1 MENQFWV
8 TLYEMEQSILSYAV
22 WLGVLSV
29 FLVFAFNLKP
39 ASRMHR
45 NFWIASAL
53 SVLAPVLHFTT
64 KLILVYGTKGQFQIP
79 IPKEEGIWWA
89 ELWFGSAAVAL
100 LWLRYGLP
108 LLDRVLA
115 MINKKSH
122 LERNHKTDVREIH
135 KFLPAAAL
143 EFQPLEHVDLDKGI
157 FLGLDEDE
165 KPIYINIPSSTSAPH
180 IQVAGTTGAGKGV
193 SLGVMA
199 AQFLERGEAVIY
211 CDPKNDEWAP
221 HVLYATAQRTEKPF
235 HFVNL
240 NRPNGAQFNPF
251 SGATEEEAFELFQAG
266 FSLTDRGDSSDYY
279 TIADRREAGIT
290 AKLMA
295 EQHLNIAQ
303 AYAVRRE
310 VLQDPATGAE
320 KFAGRLREMAETPSI
335 NSGKGAGVDLEKIIH
350 EGGCVY
356 FVGSMRN
363 DIIKT
368 VQRILLVRLIQL
380 AERRD
385 RLAGNLRPVCIVLD
399 EVKYHLSRPALEGLG
414 AARDKGVHLVL
425 AHQSLGDLRDC
436 PKDLNPDAVV
446 DAIVENCRI
455 KICYRLLNPV
465 TAEWFA
471 AMSGTIQADD
481 EVRNVRRN
489 VAQSETV
496 LPERS
501 IRQTERYFIDVN
513 MLLNL
518 PHAVGVVYGDGLPKF
533 ASIRPIPVEKS
544 MKTISIK
551 TVNGTSAPSARDAI
565 ALG

>member
-1 MENQFWV
+1 MDTQTLSTLLQVEQMLLGYSLWLGGFSAFFVFAINLKPESKLHRIFW
-8 TLYEMEQSILSYAV
+8 TA
-22 WLGVLSV
+22 GVLS
-29 FLVFAFNLKP
+29 
-39 ASRMHR
+39 
-45 NFWIASAL
+45 I
-53 SVLAPVLHFTT
+53 LAPFLYFST
-64 KLILVYGTKGQFQIP
+64 KLILAYVTNGEVQLP
-79 IPKEEGIWWA
+79 IPVEELMKWAKLWIGGIA
-89 ELWFGSAAVAL
+89 LSA
-100 LWLRYGLP
+100 LWLRYGPQHLNTT
-108 LLDRVLA
+108 LA
-115 MINKKSH
+115 KIRKSSR
-122 LERNHKTDVREIH
+122 LERNQKTDVREIH
-135 KFLPAAAL
+135 KLLPAAAL
-143 EFQPLEHVDLDKGI
+143 EFQPLEHVDLAKGI

-199 AQFLERGEAVIY
+199 AQFMERGEAVFY

-221 HVLYATAQRTEKPF
+221 HVLYAAAQRTGKPF

-240 NRPNGAQFNPF
+240 NRPNQAQFNPF
-251 SGATEEEAFELFQAG
+251 YGATEEEAFELFQAG

-295 EQHLNIAQ
+295 EQNLNIAQ
-303 AYAVRRE
+303 AYAARRE

-335 NSGKGAGVDLEKIIH
+335 NAGQGAGVDLEKIIQ

-385 RLAGNLRPVCIVLD
+385 RLAGSLRPVCIVLD

-446 DAIVENCRI
+446 DAVVENCRI

-501 IRQTERYFIDVN
+501 IRQTERYFVDVN

-533 ASIRPIPVEKS
+533 ASIRPISVDKS
-544 MKTISIK
+544 MKSISIK
-551 TVNGTSAPSARDAI
+551 TVNGTSAPSAKDAI

>member
-1 MENQFWV
+1 MENTFLSMLLQS
-8 TLYEMEQSILSYAV
+8 EQMVMSYVV
-22 WLGVLSV
+22 WLGGLSI
-29 FLVFAFNLKP
+29 FLVLAFNLKP
-39 ASRMHR
+39 ESRLHR
-45 NFWIASAL
+45 IYWIASAL
-53 SVLAPVLHFTT
+53 SVSAPALYYITRTILA
-64 KLILVYGTKGQFQIP
+64 YGTEGEFLLP
-79 IPKEEGIWWA
+79 IPRPEGI
-89 ELWFGSAAVAL
+89 LWGGLWGGGIAIAL

-108 LLDRVLA
+108 LLDWVLGK
-115 MINKKSH
+115 IKKKSH

-135 KFLPAAAL
+135 KFLPTAAL
-143 EFQPLEHVDLDKGI
+143 EFQPLKHVNLDKGI

-165 KPIYINIPSSTSAPH
+165 KPIYINIPSGTSAPH

-193 SLGVMA
+193 SLGIMA
-199 AQFLERGEAVIY
+199 SQFLERGEAVFY

-221 HVLYATAQRTEKPF
+221 HVLYAAAQRTGKAF

-251 SGATEEEAFELFQAG
+251 AGATEEEAFELFQAG

-279 TIADRREAGIT
+279 SIADRREAGIT
-290 AKLMA
+290 ARLMS
-295 EQHLNIAQ
+295 EQNLNIAE
-303 AYAVRRE
+303 AYAARRE

-320 KFAGRLREMAETPSI
+320 KFSGRLREMAETLSI
-335 NSGKGAGVDLEKIIH
+335 NAGKGAGVDLEKVIQ

-385 RLAGNLRPVCIVLD
+385 RLTGNLRPVCIVLD

-455 KICYRLLNPV
+455 KICYRLINPD
-465 TAEWFA
+465 TAEWFS
-471 AMSGTIQADD
+471 AMSGTIQVDD

-489 VAQSETV
+489 VGQSETV

-501 IRQTERYFIDVN
+501 IRQTERYFVDVN

-518 PHAVGVVYGDGLPKF
+518 PHAVGVMYGDGLPKF
-533 ASIRPIPVEKS
+533 ASIRPIRVEKS
-544 MKTISIK
+544 MKSISIK

-565 ALG
+565 AL